1 MSVLDVDL
9 DVLEAVAGSLNLR
22 EPNKEAVQSIAFEI
36 AQHYDVDAKPRPF
49 EGVVDS
55 ATGVGKTYVFAGAV
69 EYLAQAQGVRNFVLI
84 APSRVILNKT
94 IEQFTA
100 GHRKS
105 LLKDMNA
112 PVTLVTVDN
121 FDSPAMAAIMDDD
134 SRVKVYVF
142 TVQALLKPKKKS
154 DKRTHTFQE
163 GLGAGLYDR
172 LKNCDDLTVFA
183 DEHHAYYGPEFS
195 TAIRD
200 LHPWALIGL
209 TATPHKRTPEDSII
223 FRYPLAAAI
232 ADQYVKTPVIVGRK
246 DDKHDPTT
254 KLLDGVTL
262 LEHKRQIAER
272 HASVHNLPRINPVML
287 VVARDITEAEQ
298 WADVLRDDAF
308 RGGSYRDAVLVVHSR
323 TVKEDHEEAE
333 LRRLTDIEDPASP
346 IRVVISV
353 AMLKEGWDVKNVYVL
368 LSTQPSLSDILTEQ
382 VLGRGLRLPWGEYTG
397 VEMLDTLEVLAH
409 DRFED
414 LLRRRQVL
422 NESFI
427 DHRTRAVLRLNAEGE
442 QVVVRQTEQVTNPLI
457 ALPELLP
464 VTPDS
469 STSQPVEPAPSP
481 VPVPG
486 QPGLADAASREQI
499 GATEVARMAVDL
511 APRQAIRVPLVKQL
525 PIISHFSLTDITDF
539 EQFRA
544 LGARLRVNPDE
555 TLRRT
560 LVGAKVI
567 TDASGVRRTEL
578 VTSTAADTV
587 KATGLLMS
595 AEDLRAL
602 LTEAILHSSV
612 VSARPDRD
620 GHERRAIRPIL
631 DAFFDGLNGGADEL
645 LSAYLDRATAQL
657 LAMVNAEARRFT
669 AKPRHDEAV
678 KPTTFEKTRV
688 NTRPVSSNRHG
699 AFDRRSA
706 YDGWSSRALYA
717 IAWFDSTPERDFA
730 NILDDD
736 SGLEAWLRLHT
747 GDLPIVWA
755 ADGRQY
761 NPDFIALDTSGGGW
775 LIEVK
780 SDKDLNTSD
789 VQGKREAAKR
799 WANMVNAAE
808 GVERTWTY
816 LLLSETDIKSAKGS
830 WPSLAKVGR

>member
-1 MSVLDVDL
+1 MTALDVDL
-9 DVLEAVAGSLNLR
+9 DILEAVAGTLDLR

-36 AQHYDVDAKPRPF
+36 AQHYDVDSKPRPF

-69 EYLAQAQGVRNFVLI
+69 EYLAQARGVRNFVLI
-84 APSRVILNKT
+84 APSRVILSKT

-105 LLKDMNA
+105 LLGDMNA
-112 PVTLVTVDN
+112 PVTLVTVGN
-121 FDSPAMAAIMDDD
+121 FDSPAMAALMDDD

-200 LHPWALIGL
+200 LHPWALVGL

-232 ADQYVKTPVIVGRK
+232 ADQYVKTRVIVGRK

-272 HASVHNLPRINPVML
+272 HATVNNLPRINPVML
-287 VVARDITEAEQ
+287 VVARDITEAGQ
-298 WADVLRDDAF
+298 WADVLRDNAF
-308 RGGSYRDAVLVVHSR
+308 QGGSYRDAVLVVHSR
-323 TVKEDHEEAE
+323 TVKEDHEDAE

-382 VLGRGLRLPWGEYTG
+382 VLGRGLRLPWGKYTG

-427 DHRTRAVLRLNAEGE
+427 DHRTRAVLRLNAQGE
-442 QVVVRQTEQVTNPLI
+442 QVVVRQIEQVSNPVI
-457 ALPELLP
+457 ALPQATEP
-464 VTPDS
+464 PAG
-469 STSQPVEPAPSP
+469 PAAEAVEPEPSP
-481 VPVPG
+481 VHVPG
-486 QPGLADAASREQI
+486 QPGLADAASREQV
-499 GATEVARMAVDL
+499 GATEVARMAQDL
-511 APRQAIRVPLVKQL
+511 APRQPIWVPLVKQM

-544 LGARLRVNPDE
+544 LGRRLRVDPDE

-595 AEDLRAL
+595 SRGPAGAAHRSGAAL
-602 LTEAILHSSV
+602 LCGVRT
-612 VSARPDRD
+612 ARPGWTRATGDHADPGRLLRWPQRRRRRTAVRLPRP
-620 GHERRAIRPIL
+620 GH
-631 DAFFDGLNGGADEL
+631 
-645 LSAYLDRATAQL
+645 RATARHGQRRGPPL
-657 LAMVNAEARRFT
+657 HRQAPSRRGRQAGHVPADQGQHPPGQRQQARSLR
-669 AKPRHDEAV
+669 
-678 KPTTFEKTRV
+678 PTQRIRRLVQPGCLRSRV
-688 NTRPVSSNRHG
+688 VRLHARTRPGQHPR
-699 AFDRRSA
+699 
-706 YDGWSSRALYA
+706 
-717 IAWFDSTPERDFA
+717 
-730 NILDDD
+730 
-736 SGLEAWLRLHT
+736 
-747 GDLPIVWA
+747 
-755 ADGRQY
+755 
-761 NPDFIALDTSGGGW
+761 
-775 LIEVK
+775 
-780 SDKDLNTSD
+780 
-789 VQGKREAAKR
+789 
-799 WANMVNAAE
+799 
-808 GVERTWTY
+808 
-816 LLLSETDIKSAKGS
+816 
-830 WPSLAKVGR
+830 

>member
-1 MSVLDVDL
+1 MSTLDVDL
-9 DVLEAVAGSLNLR
+9 DVLEAVAGTLNLR

-36 AQHYDVDAKPRPF
+36 AQHYDVDNKPRPF

-105 LLKDMNA
+105 LLADMNA

-154 DKRTHTFQE
+154 DRRTHTFQE

-172 LKNCDDLTVFA
+172 LKKCDDLTVFA

-209 TATPHKRTPEDSII
+209 TATPHRRTPEDSII

-308 RGGSYRDAVLVVHSR
+308 QGGSYRDAVLVVHSR

-382 VLGRGLRLPWGEYTG
+382 VLGRGLRLPWGKYTG

-427 DHRTRAVLRLNAEGE
+427 DHRTRAVLRLNALGE
-442 QVVVRQTEQVTNPLI
+442 QVVVRQTEQVSNPVI
-457 ALPELLP
+457 ALPQATEP
-464 VTPDS
+464 PAGGS
-469 STSQPVEPAPSP
+469 AVEVGPGPAP
-481 VPVPG
+481 VHVAG
-486 QPGLADAASREQI
+486 QPGLADAASREQV
-499 GATEVARMAVDL
+499 GATEVARMAQDL
-511 APRQAIRVPLVKQL
+511 APRQPIRVPLVKQM

-544 LGARLRVNPDE
+544 LGRRLRVDPDE
-555 TLRRT
+555 TLRRR

-578 VTSTAADTV
+578 VISTAADTV

-602 LTEAILHSSV
+602 LTEAVLHSSV

-620 GHERRAIRPIL
+620 GRERRAITPIL

-678 KPTTFEKTRV
+678 KQMTFEKIRV
-688 NTRPVSSNRHG
+688 NTRPVSGNRHG

-717 IAWFDSTPERDFA
+717 VEWFDSTPERDLA
-730 NILDDD
+730 NILDEDT
-736 SGLEAWLRLHT
+736 SVEAWLRLHT

-761 NPDFIALDTSGGGW
+761 NPDFIALDTNGGGY

-780 SDKDLNTSD
+780 ADKDLNTSD
-789 VQGKREAAKR
+789 VQGKRDAAKR
-799 WANMVNAAE
+799 WANMVNVTE
-808 GVERTWTY
+808 GVERRWTY
-816 LLLSETDIKSAKGS
+816 LLLSETDIKSVKGS
-830 WPSLAKVGR
+830 WPSLTKVGR